1 MRSHQ
6 NIGFAFGDASATQ
19 VTASIDTIGFRF
31 ATISFCSSLTDSA
44 TMASKIEQ
52 SDDNSTFVAIPNC
65 VTGTDWSPSTGTNET
80 TVAKIVF
87 EVSMLGKKRFLK
99 VTGAQGRSAR
109 LSLHAH
115 LHDPIDGISSDTDA
129 NAAVRVIC

>member
-6 NIGFAFGDASATQ
+6 NIGFAYGDASATQ

-31 ATISFCSSLTDSA
+31 ATISFCSSVTDNASI
-44 TMASKIEQ
+44 ASKIEH

-65 VTGTDWSPSTGTNET
+65 VTGTDWSPPTGTNAT

-99 VTGAQGRSAR
+99 VTGAQRTTAR

-115 LHDPIDGISSDTDA
+115 LHDPIDGISTDTDA